1 MRTSSKLFC
10 KNCLWNDKVKN
21 NSSNNH
27 SSQIWIN
34 SHLSLAVS
42 QGKESQAHTSE
53 STLAKHN
60 LQGPS
65 FEPGLWKTSRS
76 PQGWGSFIWILSLWS
91 DLMVPWSQ
99 HHWICKL
106 RQHRLNQGSKT
117 QHRHQERVDISD
129 PFPAPTAA
137 PVAADKSV
145 NQRLFYCRG
154 RKAVC

>member
-65 FEPGLWKTSRS
+65 FEPGLWKT
-76 PQGWGSFIWILSLWS
+76 IL
-91 DLMVPWSQ
+91 
-99 HHWICKL
+99 
-106 RQHRLNQGSKT
+106 
-117 QHRHQERVDISD
+117 
-129 PFPAPTAA
+129 AA
-137 PVAADKSV
+137 PRAGG
-145 NQRLFYCRG
+145 RLFG
-154 RKAVC
+154 SWVSGLT